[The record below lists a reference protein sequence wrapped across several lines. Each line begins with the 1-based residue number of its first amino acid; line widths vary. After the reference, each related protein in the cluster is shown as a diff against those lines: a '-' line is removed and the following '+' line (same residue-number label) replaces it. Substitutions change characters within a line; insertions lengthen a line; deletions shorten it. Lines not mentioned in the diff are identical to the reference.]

1 MVSKIVVSG
10 VVVLV
15 LGIILAVVGAVTA
28 TNNALSLF
36 NQLKSVPLSSLSPG
50 SFISLSIYPTS
61 VLIIESSNPSCIS
74 PSPAPY
80 ASKTTANITIIVYN
94 KTSAVNIINNC
105 TSNIMLRYKAF
116 SVSAA
121 SSPFITSGYLI
132 LLGGVLFI
140 VGIITVVVGF
150 VLGRR
155 RRVKA

>member
-1 MVSKIVVSG
+1 MVNKITVSG
-10 VVVLV
+10 VVVLIVGIV
-15 LGIILAVVGAVTA
+15 LAIVGSATA

-36 NQLKSVPLSSLSPG
+36 NQLKNTPLSSLSPG

-74 PSPAPY
+74 PSPVPY

-94 KTSAVNIINNC
+94 QTSTVSIMNNC
-105 TSNIMLRYKAF
+105 TFNIMLRYKEF

-132 LLGGVLFI
+132 LLGGILFI
-140 VGIITVVVGF
+140 LGIITAVVGF
-150 VLGRR
+150 ILGRR
-155 RRVKA
+155 RKASA